1 MNRTAL
7 TLAGLF
13 TAMAAALFSCGRSP
27 SVPTSPDTIINS
39 LQVVAPSTIAPG
51 STAQL
56 SALATYTDGST
67 KDVTTAVLWHSSD
80 TSILTISATG
90 LASGIH
96 IGDVNVSA
104 SFINHVSVMQSIV
117 VVPAG
122 TFRLSGNVTGLGSE
136 LDGAVVQVTAGTGAG
151 LSSSTVGGLYRLYG
165 VAGNIQL
172 TVSDTSYVTITQG
185 VTVNSNTSLNLDLMP
200 VTPPPNLV
208 GIYTLAITADP
219 ACMTTGAGALPSVA
233 RERQYTAVITKADYP
248 DQVIAALSG
257 ATFAPSSQN
266 LLYGSLTPDGAT
278 FYVNDPMYYYSGA
291 RDLAELLPD
300 GDVYLA
306 SGTMALT
313 LSGKDL
319 VGTLNGTI
327 RVAIA
332 SNLGTI
338 VGQCASTRHSVTF
351 TNQSGSPARVRI
363 RR

>member
-1 MNRTAL
+1 MKRTAL

-13 TAMAAALFSCGRSP
+13 AAMAAALFSCGSP
-27 SVPTSPDTIINS
+27 SVPTGPST
-39 LQVVAPSTIAPG
+39 LVGVQVVAPGTIAPG

-90 LASGIH
+90 LASGIRA
-96 IGDVNVSA
+96 GDVNITASYNNRVSA
-104 SFINHVSVMQSIV
+104 TQSVV

-122 TFRLSGNVTGLGSE
+122 TFRLSGFVTGLNSS
-136 LDGAVVQVTAGTGAG
+136 LNGALVQVTAGTGAG
-151 LSSSTVGGLYRLYG
+151 LSSSTTVGGAYELLG
-165 VAGNIQL
+165 VAGNIQVTVSKAAYVTATQGL
-172 TVSDTSYVTITQG
+172 TVNT
-185 VTVNSNTSLNLDLMP
+185 NTSLNFALLT
-200 VTPPPNLV
+200 VAPPPNLA
-208 GIYTLAITADP
+208 GTYTLAITADP

-233 RERQYTAVITKADYP
+233 RERQYAAVITLT
-248 DQVIAALSG
+248 DQLTAALSG
-257 ATFAPSSQN
+257 ATFAPNSSH
-266 LLYGSLTPDGAT
+266 LLYGELTADGAT
-278 FYVNDPMYYYSGA
+278 FDVNDTIYYYSGY

-300 GDVYLA
+300 GTVYLA
-306 SGTMALT
+306 SGHVDLT

-327 RVAIA
+327 RVAVGP
-332 SNLGTI
+332 NLPDLGTF
-338 VGQCASTRHSVTF
+338 VGQCASTSHSVTF